1 MLCRFR
7 DSRNCSGGR
16 LIGTPSSSRTSALPQ
31 LDVTRRLPCFT
42 TTPPPAA
49 TTKATVVEILN
60 ESTPSPPVPQT
71 STIGPGISPINHRIN
86 CAFHQRLDKSGNLFS
101 GLSFSVQRSQ
111 EVRFHLVA
119 DIRRKE
125 NRDSSIDVSP
135 V

>member
-16 LIGTPSSSRTSALPQ
+16 SIGTPSSSRTSALPQ

-71 STIGPGISPINHRIN
+71 CTIGPGISARLLLGLTARIFN
-86 CAFHQRLDKSGNLFS
+86 EWTH
-101 GLSFSVQRSQ
+101 
-111 EVRFHLVA
+111 A
-119 DIRRKE
+119 DIHQ
-125 NRDSSIDVSP
+125 VVLP
-135 V
+135 VR